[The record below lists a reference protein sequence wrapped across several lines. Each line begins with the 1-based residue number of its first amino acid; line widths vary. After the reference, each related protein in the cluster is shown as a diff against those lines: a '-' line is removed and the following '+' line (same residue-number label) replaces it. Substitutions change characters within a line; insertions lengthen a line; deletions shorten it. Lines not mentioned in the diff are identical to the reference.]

1 MPGYVCLQHTGNMI
15 VRARLDTLPLTLSAT
30 LKTVLL
36 EETHLIYAVGMGFAE
51 QDFVSVTQATT
62 VLAVSM

>member
-51 QDFVSVTQATT
+51 QDFVSVT
-62 VLAVSM
+62 